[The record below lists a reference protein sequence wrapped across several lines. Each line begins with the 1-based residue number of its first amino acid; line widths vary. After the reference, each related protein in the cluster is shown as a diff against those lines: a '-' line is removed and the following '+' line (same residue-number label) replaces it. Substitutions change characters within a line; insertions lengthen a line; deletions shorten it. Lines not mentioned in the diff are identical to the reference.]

1 MAARFERDGAIPGRE
16 PIEGGPDDPGIA
28 MLRALVP
35 DGAARRPA
43 MRRLLTLRFYYAACF
58 VALGV
63 YLPFF
68 PRWLEARGVHG
79 AAMGAV
85 AASVPAMGLVGP
97 PLFGILSDRLGLR
110 GTLLRVACVG
120 AFACMGGVGAAFALG
135 HPLGFAGI
143 FAAVL
148 AFSFFRSPM
157 ISLADVIT
165 LELAGAGAGYA
176 RTRLWGSV
184 GFLVAAVAA
193 GRYLDPAQAAALPL
207 AISAALFIALITAW
221 SLPAKSLGPALP
233 ALGAVGDLLARAD
246 LRLFFGASFLGQIAH
261 ANYDLCFTL
270 HLRDLGASDA
280 LIGVSWALG
289 VLSEVAVMAGASWIF
304 RRSTPPWLL
313 TLAFA
318 GAAARWVLIATVTS
332 IPALLALQPL
342 HGLSFA
348 LMWLASLAYVK
359 ESAPRAAL
367 ATAQGL
373 FSAAVAAGSVL
384 AMPLW
389 GALYSRHGGSVTFGF
404 AAIASAAAAGVALV
418 WARRTT
424 AQNGTPSVAGA
435 ITDRTP

>member
-1 MAARFERDGAIPGRE
+1 MK
-16 PIEGGPDDPGIA
+16 
-28 MLRALVP
+28 
-35 DGAARRPA
+35 
-43 MRRLLTLRFYYAACF
+43 RLLALRFYYVAYF
-58 VALGV
+58 VALGI

-79 AAMGAV
+79 AAMGMV
-85 AASVPAMGLVGP
+85 SASLPAMGLVGP

-120 AFACMGGVGAAFALG
+120 AFTCMGALGVTFASG

-165 LELAGAGAGYA
+165 LEIAGAGGGYA
-176 RTRLWGSV
+176 RTRLWGSL

-193 GRYLDPAQAAALPL
+193 GRFLDPTAPAALPL
-207 AISAALFIALITAW
+207 AISAALFVALVTAW
-221 SLPAKSLGPALP
+221 TLPVRSVAPALP
-233 ALGAVGDLLARAD
+233 ALGRAGALLARAD
-246 LRLFFGASFLGQIAH
+246 LRLFFGASFLGQLAH
-261 ANYDLCFTL
+261 SSYDLCFTL
-270 HLRDLGASDA
+270 HLRDLGASNA
-280 LIGVSWALG
+280 LVGVSWALG
-289 VLSEVAVMAGASWIF
+289 VLSEVALMAFATWVF
-304 RRSTPPWLL
+304 RRFTPPWLL
-313 TLAFA
+313 VIAFG
-318 GAAARWVLIATVTS
+318 GAAVRWTLIASVSS

-359 ESAPRAAL
+359 ESAPRDAL

-384 AMPLW
+384 GMPLW
-389 GALYSRHGGSVTFGF
+389 GALYRRSGGSVTFGV
-404 AAIASAAAAGVALV
+404 AAFASAAAAGVALV
-418 WARRTT
+418 WARRK
-424 AQNGTPSVAGA
+424 AARNGMEPISSGAG
-435 ITDRTP
+435 